1 MLPAVCM
8 PYGFQKTEIIMNQL
22 KNIFISILMLVVTYF
37 ICSALITHI
46 GNSKSSDMPS
56 LNEYTEAAVIRSDGS
71 YKDYDTCNFP
81 VLNAGDVV
89 IATVHLPKEL
99 YQSNSSL
106 CFNVYNCV
114 ITVQYGTQILYTY
127 GSELG
132 AAGRL
137 IGHVY
142 ARVPIPDEAFG
153 DEIYISCYATERSAT
168 STIKN
173 ITILPTSE
181 SYRYFINGKLFIFIV
196 FVAIYIVSLLAAI
209 YIVITPFFRN
219 SAAVQGLTLAILC
232 HMLSVYIMCYSGVF
246 NILFSNARIPAMCE
260 YVSLFILPVCFLAYF
275 YRVRYYKS
283 DASHFKIMLII
294 FSVFFA
300 VTTLLNYTTR
310 HFHYSYFVST
320 LHVMLI
326 ISLGIIVY
334 SFFSGIREVSSTEKI
349 SLYGMTAFVV
359 IFALDIIRFNIDKF
373 TSINL
378 NGSQLTL
385 LPLGLFVFIASLF
398 ASFLS
403 TMFNVM
409 KESEE
414 LSFLRKAAYSDAL
427 TGLLNRAKCQEFIE
441 HIKANNIKSYALIF
455 LDINNLKEAND
466 NYGHNIGDNYIRS
479 VAIAINHS
487 FQAADI
493 CSRIGGDEFMIIFEN
508 KSLYTVNS
516 CIRAFDKNIASMN
529 AMKELPF
536 FISVAKGVIISN
548 DISPIPVDE
557 AVKKADKQMYTN
569 KKELKEKYHLPERG
583 DFSQQKG
590 CEF

>member
-1 MLPAVCM
+1 
-8 PYGFQKTEIIMNQL
+8 MNQI
-22 KNIFISILMLVVTYF
+22 KNIIISIVLLVATYF
-37 ICSALITHI
+37 LCSALITHI
-46 GNSKSSDMPS
+46 GNSKNYDMPS
-56 LNEYTEAAVIRSDGS
+56 LNQYTTATVIRSDGS
-71 YKDYDTCNFP
+71 YEDYDTCNFP
-81 VLNAGDVV
+81 VLNTGDLV
-89 IATVHLPKEL
+89 IATVHLPEEL
-99 YQSNSSL
+99 YNPDSSL

-114 ITVQYGTQILYTY
+114 ITVQYGTEVLYTY
-127 GSELG
+127 GSELKEK
-132 AAGRL
+132 GRL

-153 DEIYISCYATERSAT
+153 NDIYIVCYATERSAT
-168 STIKN
+168 STVKN

-181 SYRYFINGKLFIFIV
+181 SYKYFINGKLFIFIV
-196 FVAIYIVSLLAAI
+196 FIAIYIISLLATVYMA
-209 YIVITPFFRN
+209 ITPFLRN
-219 SAAVQGLTLAILC
+219 TAAAQGITLAVLC

-246 NILFSNARIPAMCE
+246 NILFSNVRIPAMCE

-275 YRVRYYKS
+275 FRVRYYKS
-283 DASHFKIMLII
+283 DALHFKIMLII
-294 FSVFFA
+294 FSIFF
-300 VTTLLNYTTR
+300 VLTTLLNYTTR
-310 HFHYSYFVST
+310 NFHYSYFVST

-334 SFFSGIREVSSTEKI
+334 SFFKGIREVSATEKI

-378 NGSQLTL
+378 NGSQLTFL
-385 LPLGLFVFIASLF
+385 QLGLFIFIASLF

-409 KESEE
+409 RESEE
-414 LSFLRKAAYSDAL
+414 LSFLRKAAYLDAL
-427 TGLLNRAKCQEFIE
+427 TGLLNRAKCQEFID
-441 HIKANNIKSYALIF
+441 HMKADNTKSYALVF

-466 NYGHNIGDNYIRS
+466 NYGHNTGDNYIRS

-487 FQAADI
+487 FQSADI

-529 AMKELPF
+529 AMKEMPF
-536 FISVAKGVIISN
+536 FISVARGVIISSE
-548 DISPIPVDE
+548 ISPIPIDE
-557 AVKKADKQMYTN
+557 AIEKADKQMYTN
-569 KKELKEKYHLPERG
+569 KKELKEKYNLPVRG
-583 DFSQQKG
+583 IFSQEKG
-590 CEF
+590 CEL

>member
-1 MLPAVCM
+1 
-8 PYGFQKTEIIMNQL
+8 MNQI
-22 KNIFISILMLVVTYF
+22 KNIVIYILMLVVTYF
-37 ICSALITHI
+37 ICMALITHI
-46 GNSKSSDMPS
+46 GNSKSHDMPS
-56 LNEYTEAAVIRSDGS
+56 LNKYTEASVIRSDGS
-71 YKDYDTCNFP
+71 YEDYDTCNFP
-81 VLNAGDVV
+81 VLNTGDLL
-89 IATVHLPKEL
+89 IATVHLPEEL
-99 YQSNSSL
+99 YSSDSSL

-114 ITVQYGTQILYTY
+114 VTVQYGTEVLYTY
-127 GSELG
+127 GNELRQK
-132 AAGRL
+132 GRL

-142 ARVPIPDEAFG
+142 ARVPIPAEAYG
-153 DEIYISCYATERSAT
+153 DDIYIVCYATERSAT
-168 STIKN
+168 STVKN
-173 ITILPTSE
+173 ITLLPTSE
-181 SYRYFINGKLFIFIV
+181 SYKYFINGKLFIFIV
-196 FVAIYIVSLLAAI
+196 FVAIYIISLLAAI

-219 SAAVQGLTLAILC
+219 AAAIQGLTLAVLC

-246 NILFSNARIPAMCE
+246 NILFNNVRVPAMCE

-283 DASHFKIMLII
+283 DAIYFKIMLII
-294 FSVFFA
+294 FSVFFV

-310 HFHYSYFVST
+310 NFHYSYFVST
-320 LHVMLI
+320 LHIMLI

-334 SFFSGIREVSSTEKI
+334 SFFKGIREVSATEKI

-373 TSINL
+373 TALNL
-378 NGSQLTL
+378 SGSQLTF

-409 KESEE
+409 RESEE
-414 LSFLRKAAYSDAL
+414 ISFLRKAAYSDAL
-427 TGLLNRAKCQEFIE
+427 TGLLNRAKCQEFID
-441 HIKANNIKSYALIF
+441 HMKADKTQSYALIF

-536 FISVAKGVIISN
+536 FISVARGVIISS
-548 DISPIPVDE
+548 DISPIPIDE
-557 AVKKADKQMYTN
+557 AIEKADKQMYTN
-569 KKELKEKYHLPERG
+569 KKELKEKYNLPERG

-590 CEF
+590 REL